1 MDMLTD
7 EQLADILR
15 YDFSKGTEKFR
26 DELLA
31 RCLAILDEGQDGV
44 MDMPSADDFTP
55 VDESDCCEPDE
66 ADLRMVAGGTDL
78 MSSKS
83 KGDAI
88 IGQ

>member
-1 MDMLTD
+1 MLTD

-31 RCLAILDEGQDGV
+31 RCLAILDEGTDGV
-44 MDMPSADDFTP
+44 MDNMPSANDFAP
-55 VDESDCCEPDE
+55 VDESDCCELGE